1 MKSAVRRRRRGARW
15 RADQGQTFTEY
26 LMILGFL
33 TAMIISLS
41 SVIVPTIREVVAT
54 LITQMSCGLTS
65 VERCP

>member
-1 MKSAVRRRRRGARW
+1 MRSAMRRRRGAR
-15 RADQGQTFTEY
+15 RRGDRGQTFTEY

-33 TAMIISLS
+33 TAMIISLT

-65 VERCP
+65 VEKCP